1 MLLMVFLYYQRN
13 DVKKEVYS
21 CHSYSFHYLYI
32 ITQKRDYV
40 VYAIVFRTRFIDK
53 DVGIQSHQ
61 MWLGE
66 LSSRT
71 NFMRQLVVS
80 IMINEV

>member
-1 MLLMVFLYYQRN
+1 MRLIHILFITCTSLQE
-13 DVKKEVYS
+13 KKN
-21 CHSYSFHYLYI
+21 
-32 ITQKRDYV
+32 YV
-40 VYAIVFRTRFIDK
+40 VYAIVFRMTFIDK
-53 DVGIQSHQ
+53 DVGIQSHR